1 MKKKANEQVERKGN
15 LINTDPNPKKKEKI
29 DGTKPI
35 PKGKQLLTE
44 KEGGEL

>member
-1 MKKKANEQVERKGN
+1 MSDNVKEQMERKGK
-15 LINTDPNPKKKEKI
+15 LITNVPDHKKQQV

-44 KEGGEL
+44 KGGKQ

>member
-1 MKKKANEQVERKGN
+1 MANNTNEGLERKGN
-15 LINTDPNPKKKEKI
+15 LISNVSDSDKKRI

-44 KEGGEL
+44 KDGKK

>member
-1 MKKKANEQVERKGN
+1 MANNVNEGLERKGC
-15 LINTDPNPKKKEKI
+15 LITNVPAPDKKRI

-44 KEGGEL
+44 KGGKK